1 MANPIAALFAIGS
14 DWELVPTRNGPGVD
28 TQHGMKFM
36 RTKSGANA
44 RVLPNGS
51 LEMPAIAGGAELE
64 VPKTLADFQALMGDT
79 PKIQA
84 AMKSGEFGKMVAGY
98 IEAQSVERESDAD
111 MMARRL
117 HDIMKTE
124 DAWKEDMKAQIE
136 TTFTNLLKESG
147 VNRPNMGDVPSPGS
161 GAKMN
166 AAYNPLA
173 FGAKMNDIGFA
184 SLGDFARNVWHKNN
198 QPDVAKLGKVR
209 EVMNAFS
216 TIEPAAGGALIPET
230 MRSEIMQLTLETSIV
245 RPRATVITLTNLTQL
260 VPYVDSTTNVGS
272 VFGGMIF
279 YWTPESGDIT
289 LTNAKFGRTKL
300 EANKLTGGAA
310 VPNELWSDAPAL
322 TSWLMQAVPQGIAFY
337 EDLAFLTGPG
347 GGQPLGVLNSD
358 ALVVVDPKDGQ
369 ALNSII
375 TGNVL
380 EMFSRMLPT
389 SLGRAVWLANQTC
402 FEALMTLTIDVGTGG
417 APIALVNINA
427 TPNMTMLGRP
437 LILTEKLPAIGFEG
451 CLCFIDFSY
460 YLIGDRQAVSM
471 ETSEHARFLNDETLL
486 RVIER
491 VDGRPWIQNAF
502 QPLNGD
508 PISPF
513 VALADNNS

>member
-1 MANPIAALFAIGS
+1 M
-14 DWELVPTRNGPGVD
+14 
-28 TQHGMKFM
+28 
-36 RTKSGANA
+36 
-44 RVLPNGS
+44 
-51 LEMPAIAGGAELE
+51 
-64 VPKTLADFQALMGDT
+64 
-79 PKIQA
+79 
-84 AMKSGEFGKMVAGY
+84 
-98 IEAQSVERESDAD
+98 
-111 MMARRL
+111 
-117 HDIMKTE
+117 
-124 DAWKEDMKAQIE
+124 
-136 TTFTNLLKESG
+136 
-147 VNRPNMGDVPSPGS
+147 
-161 GAKMN
+161 
-166 AAYNPLA
+166 
-173 FGAKMNDIGFA
+173 
-184 SLGDFARNVWHKNN
+184 
-198 QPDVAKLGKVR
+198 
-209 EVMNAFS
+209 
-216 TIEPAAGGALIPET
+216 
-230 MRSEIMQLTLETSIV
+230 
-245 RPRATVITLTNLTQL
+245 ITLTNLTQL